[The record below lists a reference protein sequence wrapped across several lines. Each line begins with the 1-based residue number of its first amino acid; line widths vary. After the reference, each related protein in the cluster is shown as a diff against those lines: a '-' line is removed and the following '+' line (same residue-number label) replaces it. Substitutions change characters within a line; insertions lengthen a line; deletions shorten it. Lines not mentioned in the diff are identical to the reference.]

1 MIVGAALM
9 VTVTVALHPPLFVNV
24 ITLVPAATP
33 VTNPVELTVATA
45 VVPDA
50 QGVVVAAVPDPVN
63 CVVEPTQTE
72 SVPVIAGTAFTVT
85 VAVLM
90 HPPLFLKVITLVP
103 AATPVTRPVLLTV
116 AIVVVPDTQG
126 VVVAAVPEPVSWV
139 ADPAQTV
146 NVPVIV
152 GAVGWALI
160 TTLADETEVQPEE
173 LVTINEYVPAARPAI
188 VALVPVPVVMV
199 PPGVTFNDQVPVEGK
214 LFKTTLPVA
223 NAQDG
228 WVIVPTVGV
237 VVVQDDTA

>member
-1 MIVGAALM
+1 MKITWSKMIFALSLVFTAGLSLAQTPNPM
-9 VTVTVALHPPLFVNV
+9 DVIPDAMPFDVPYGTPISLDKAEALINEVIAESKWRNWKMNV
-24 ITLVPAATP
+24 
-33 VTNPVELTVATA
+33 A
-45 VVPDA
+45 VVDSGGNLVAFKRMDGAQLASIAIAEHKARAAAKFRRDTKLLEDA
-50 QGVVVAAVPDPVN
+50 IQKFAYIGTLDD
-63 CVVEPTQTE
+63 
-72 SVPVIAGTAFTVT
+72 VIASRGGI
-85 VAVLM
+85 
-90 HPPLFLKVITLVP
+90 PL
-103 AATPVTRPVLLTV
+103 
-116 AIVVVPDTQG
+116 VVDG
-126 VVVAAVPEPVSWV
+126 K
-139 ADPAQTV
+139 
-146 NVPVIV
+146 IV